1 MIRNILNVDKVKP
14 VWFSLIKLLT
24 YSNKLHALYTIFP
37 FFFFFFT
44 LIAILKTH
52 MPQDNLENWQIS
64 WPYLNKLAVVRG
76 RLRWSMTSFGQLR
89 SLNFVVWSC
98 ATAAWSPSTP
108 SAPRQRS
115 EDRKVFGSWTCET
128 EGINDLSVSINK
140 RTIEQY
146 FSN

>member
-1 MIRNILNVDKVKP
+1 MTKSNTVSFTDKTLN
-14 VWFSLIKLLT
+14 S

-37 FFFFFFT
+37 FFFFYIDCYF
-44 LIAILKTH
+44 KDTH
-52 MPQDNLENWQIS
+52 ATSNNLENWQIS

>member
-1 MIRNILNVDKVKP
+1 
-14 VWFSLIKLLT
+14 
-24 YSNKLHALYTIFP
+24 
-37 FFFFFFT
+37 
-44 LIAILKTH
+44 
-52 MPQDNLENWQIS
+52 MPQDSLENWQIS
-64 WPYLNKLAVVRG
+64 WPYLNKLAVVKG

-128 EGINDLSVSINK
+128 EGINDPSASLNKSNNIFSINNDELVIRITSWWK
-140 RTIEQY
+140 NFFWFPIRYLLLTCFLIDLFHFTIF
-146 FSN
+146 FSFLNL

>member
-1 MIRNILNVDKVKP
+1 MTKSNTVSFTDKTLN
-14 VWFSLIKLLT
+14 S

-37 FFFFFFT
+37 FFFFFYIDCYF
-44 LIAILKTH
+44 KDTH
-52 MPQDNLENWQIS
+52 ATSNNLENWQIS